1 VSKKVSR
8 LSADPGL
15 AFRFK
20 VELDGLLI
28 ADFAEVSGLEAETE
42 VKVVREGGVNEYEHH
57 FLTIRKYPPLV
68 LKRGFT
74 STPELWNWYEAT
86 IKGKFQRKNG
96 SIILLHANG
105 QESYRWNFLQ
115 AYPLKWLG
123 PQLRAD
129 ASAVAIETLEI
140 VHQGLTVIKS

>member
-1 VSKKVSR
+1 VARPGV
-8 LSADPGL
+8 DPGL

-28 ADFAEVSGLEAETE
+28 ADFAEVSGLEAENE
-42 VKVVREGGVNEYEHH
+42 VQVIREGGVNEYEHH

-74 STPELWNWYEAT
+74 NSQELWNWYEST
-86 IKGKFQRKNG
+86 TKSKFQRKNG
-96 SIILLHANG
+96 SIILLEASG

-115 AYPLKWLG
+115 AYPIKWVG
-123 PQLRAD
+123 PQFRAD
-129 ASAVAIETLEI
+129 ANEVAIESLEI
-140 VHQGLTVIKS
+140 VHQGLAVIR

>member
-1 VSKKVSR
+1 MSR
-8 LSADPGL
+8 LGVDPGL

-42 VKVVREGGVNEYEHH
+42 VQVIREGGVNDYEHH

-96 SIILLHANG
+96 SIILLDANG
-105 QESYRWNFLQ
+105 QENYRWNFLQ
-115 AYPLKWLG
+115 SYPVKWVG

-129 ASAVAIETLEI
+129 ASAVAIESLEI
-140 VHQGLTVIKS
+140 VHQGLMVIRS

>member
-1 VSKKVSR
+1 MPR
-8 LSADPGL
+8 LVKDPGL

-28 ADFAEVSGLEAETE
+28 ADFAEVSGLQAENE
-42 VKVVREGGVNEYEHH
+42 VLPIREGGVNEYEHH
-57 FLTIRKYPPLV
+57 FLVIRKYPPLV

-74 STPELWNWYEAT
+74 SSPELWNWYEAT
-86 IKGKFQRKNG
+86 TKGNFQRKNG
-96 SIILLHANG
+96 SIILLNANG

-115 AYPLKWLG
+115 SYPVKWVG
-123 PQLRAD
+123 PQFRAD
-129 ASAVAIETLEI
+129 SSEVAVEYLEL

>member
-1 VSKKVSR
+1 MARPGV
-8 LSADPGL
+8 DPGL

-28 ADFAEVSGLEAETE
+28 ADFAEVSGLEAENE
-42 VKVVREGGVNEYEHH
+42 VQVIREGGVNEYEHH

-74 STPELWNWYEAT
+74 NSQELWNWYEST
-86 IKGKFQRKNG
+86 TKSKFQRKNG
-96 SIILLHANG
+96 SIILLEASG

-115 AYPLKWLG
+115 AYPIKWVG
-123 PQLRAD
+123 PQFRAD
-129 ASAVAIETLEI
+129 ANEVAIESLEI
-140 VHQGLTVIKS
+140 VHQGLAVIR